1 MLHPN
6 YGPASAY
13 TPEELHNLWAHY
25 AAESEL
31 TDRYIGRVLQKID
44 DLQLWEDSTFVRK
57 MGVEE

>member
-13 TPEELHNLWAHY
+13 TTEELHNLWAHY